1 MSKELLIQGL
11 IAERALL
18 LTQKAKMAKFNPKK
32 NDRMYIRGGPQLL
45 RAYCRFRFYDVPLPN
60 DINKK
65 LSLCESSCG
74 KKITIFVNGAE
85 AYDGTIRYLERWANN
100 THDLSHVNSR
110 LAGLGVATLY
120 D

>member
-11 IAERALL
+11 ITERALL
-18 LTQKAKMAKFNPKK
+18 LTQKAKMAKFNPNK

-45 RAYCRFRFYDVPLPN
+45 RAYCRFRFYDVPLPLN
-60 DINKK
+60 INRK
-65 LSLCESSCG
+65 LSLCESYCG
-74 KKITIFVNGAE
+74 KKITLFINGSIV
-85 AYDGTIRYLERWANN
+85 YDGTIKYLERWANN
-100 THDLSHVNSR
+100 THKLSHVNSR